1 MAKQNFYRCGQVA
14 KELGLSSYKIR
25 RLAES
30 GLIPDAEFSGA
41 QWHIPVAAVERMKKE
56 GVPPLPKVVDTDAEG
71 TSSPTANQKER
82 APTTLLAEPSPEM
95 IAAAE
100 EAEMSGR
107 QLTVAKNQLERNRV
121 RRDEAEI
128 QDFFADRAKRL
139 QEQEAAEQR
148 RFEEELEAD
157 ARKREDKAAAERRK
171 KFYSDWLE
179 YALRQKPYGAPTE
192 VELDIHEQVLAAL
205 AKVDS
210 NEREFIVRRLV
221 DGAVERA
228 LKPWKTGE
236 TKRAAIEDALSQLP
250 YRMNWDQSWKEKATK
265 TASEELADIP
275 PGVSKEEMGSLA
287 RAALQPLVA
296 EFEHA
301 GKIEE
306 AVSSVRIDGATDDEL
321 CESQELVREALS
333 DLPNGASNRHITEAK
348 EKALAPISARVAERI
363 ASKEAQRRREQV
375 LSSVSW
381 NLPREISDEDE
392 KAAIAEI
399 NEALN
404 DLPANAPQQ
413 DMEKARDQVTDE
425 YQQEYRQRARRA
437 EKKAEQAR
445 NRADLIQYGLAQIH
459 PYAERMLRKFDYN
472 HGETAWSIDS
482 RVRSEVR
489 NTLEEELGGRES
501 EQEVAKIVRQAMRE
515 IEGCD

>member
-1 MAKQNFYRCGQVA
+1 MAKQIMYRVGQA
-14 KELGLSSYKIR
+14 GKDLGVRSYRIR
-25 RLAES
+25 RLCET
-30 GLIPDAEFSGA
+30 GRIDAEFSGQ
-41 QWHIPVAAVERMKKE
+41 QWQIPSGEVERLKRD
-56 GVPPLPKVVDTDAEG
+56 GVPPTPKIVDSDDVE
-71 TSSPTANQKER
+71 TSRSPNAKEHG
-82 APTTLLAEPSPEM
+82 APTLLAEPSPEM
-95 IAAAE
+95 IAVAE
-100 EAEMSGR
+100 QAEMSGR
-107 QLTVAKNQLERNRV
+107 QLTVAENKLKRNRV
-121 RRDEAEI
+121 RREEVEI
-128 QDFFADRAKRL
+128 EDFFADRAKRL

-179 YALRQKPYGAPTE
+179 YALRQKPYDAPTE
-192 VELDIHEQVLAAL
+192 VELDIHEQVLTTL
-205 AKVDS
+205 AKVDT
-210 NEREFIVRRLV
+210 NERDFVVRRLV
-221 DGAVERA
+221 DAAVERA

-236 TKRAAIEDALSQLP
+236 AKRAAIEDALSQLP
-250 YRMNWDQSWKEKATK
+250 YHMKWDRSWKEK
-265 TASEELADIP
+265 TAKAASGALADVQ
-275 PGVSKEEMGSLA
+275 PGVTKEEMGSLA

-306 AVSSVRIDGATDDEL
+306 AVSSVRIDGASYDEL
-321 CESQELVREALS
+321 CEGRDLVREALS
-333 DLPNGASNRHITEAK
+333 DWPNGASNRQITEAK
-348 EKALAPISARVAERI
+348 AKALAPISAHVAERI
-363 ASKEAQRRREQV
+363 AREEAQRRREQV

-413 DMEKARDQVTDE
+413 DMEKARDQVIGE

-437 EKKAEQAR
+437 EKKTEQAK
-445 NRADLIQYGLAQIH
+445 NRVDLIQYGLTQIY
-459 PYAERMLRKFDYN
+459 PYAERMLRQFDYDR
-472 HGETAWSIDS
+472 GETAWSIDS

-489 NTLEEELGGRES
+489 KTLEEELTGRES
-501 EQEVAKIVRQAMRE
+501 EQEVGRMVHQAMRE
-515 IEGCD
+515 IEGCG